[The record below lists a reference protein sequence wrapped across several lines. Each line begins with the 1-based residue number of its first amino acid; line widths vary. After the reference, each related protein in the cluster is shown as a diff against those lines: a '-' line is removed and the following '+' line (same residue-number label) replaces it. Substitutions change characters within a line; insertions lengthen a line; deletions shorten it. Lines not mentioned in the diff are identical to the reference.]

1 MQKELSMFGSW
12 FMVFLNFW
20 LVLIRVER
28 FLARG
33 NECFGSWWLVVG
45 RGGSCVVLESTH
57 YPLFQVRLP
66 TAQRSICQFTH
77 LSFPVMKTKIK
88 NMMITSYK
96 CEKAY

>member
-33 NECFGSWWLVVG
+33 GSW
-45 RGGSCVVLESTH
+45 
-57 YPLFQVRLP
+57 
-66 TAQRSICQFTH
+66 
-77 LSFPVMKTKIK
+77 
-88 NMMITSYK
+88 
-96 CEKAY
+96 

>member
-33 NECFGSWWLVVG
+33 GLWWLVVARGNECFGSWWLVVARG
-45 RGGSCVVLESTH
+45 NECFGSWWLVVACGGSCVVLEST
-57 YPLFQVRLP
+57 
-66 TAQRSICQFTH
+66 
-77 LSFPVMKTKIK
+77 
-88 NMMITSYK
+88 
-96 CEKAY
+96 